1 MDIGTFLRIEEIME
15 NFTLYHLMKEN
26 DNDELFDLESA
37 KKYYAGLEK
46 EN

>member
-1 MDIGTFLRIEEIME
+1 ME
-15 NFTLYHLMKEN
+15 NFALYHLMQEN
-26 DNDELFDLESA
+26 DNDELLDLESA